1 MTPPPASM
9 RSRRRASIMDALSRL
24 ERDWALYQHHP
35 VMPPGGM
42 NLCHVSIQGG
52 SYRAEMP
59 PSCEVVYAVVYNP
72 ALKGDEV
79 MAQIRSVIDG
89 VSPDRYLA
97 ARAPAASSTTRS
109 STASSTR
116 SICRSTMR
124 R

>member
-1 MTPPPASM
+1 
-9 RSRRRASIMDALSRL
+9 MDALSHL

-72 ALKGDEV
+72 ALKGDQV
-79 MAQIRSVIDG
+79 LAQIRAVIEG
-89 VSPDRYLA
+89 VRRPIPGCASIR
-97 ARAPAASSTTRS
+97 RSSTIRS
-109 STASSTR
+109 STASLIRSTCR
-116 SICRSTMR
+116 SITR